1 MEDYK
6 IIRAG
11 DFDKLAEIVTE
22 FLGRGYKLA
31 GGVCTTVEHS
41 EEYNRDTEKYY
52 LTSDTTFFQAIFKE
66 AS

>member
-31 GGVCTTVEHS
+31 GGVCTT
-41 EEYNRDTEKYY
+41 
-52 LTSDTTFFQAIFKE
+52 SDTTFFQAIFKE
-66 AS
+66 AL

>member
-6 IIRAG
+6 IIRAD
-11 DFDKLAEIVTE
+11 DFDKLAELVTE

-41 EEYNRDTEKYY
+41 ERYDRDIERYY
-52 LTSDTTFFQAIFKE
+52 LRSDTTFYQAIFKE
-66 AS
+66 